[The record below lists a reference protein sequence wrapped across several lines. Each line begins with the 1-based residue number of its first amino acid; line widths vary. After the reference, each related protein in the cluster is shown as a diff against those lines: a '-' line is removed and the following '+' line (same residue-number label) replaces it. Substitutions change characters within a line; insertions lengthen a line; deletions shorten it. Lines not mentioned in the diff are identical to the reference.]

1 MVRVVVNRLYA
12 RFFHRNRREGHSAGD
27 SFIHVG
33 AFDNDQVRMI
43 DGGVRLVGGFHGN
56 LSMNEAL

>member
-12 RFFHRNRREGHSAGD
+12 HFFHRNRKEGHSAGE

-33 AFDNDQVRMI
+33 AFDNDQVWMI
-43 DGGVRLVGGFHGN
+43 DGGV
-56 LSMNEAL
+56 